1 MDSLASVSPSVVLP
15 PSNPVRLGRRRLSFA
30 CRNRFP
36 SPSLAS
42 FNGVMCY
49 HRSSEHRSW
58 KSISRIFCSSSG
70 GGDVGDEEGK
80 EEVDKALNL
89 DGTIPGSS
97 DEFVKQVSSRA
108 YDMRRNLQQS
118 FDTSS
123 YDGKFSSQ
131 SLQPLLL

>member
-15 PSNPVRLGRRRLSFA
+15 PSNPVRLGRRRLFFA
-30 CRNRFP
+30 SRNRFP

-42 FNGVMCY
+42 FNGVRCY
-49 HRSSEHRSW
+49 RSSEHRSR